1 LISVFRSRVTLV
13 AVLLARIG
21 YGVVLVLEPGRLT
34 KRWLGPPSE
43 ATEVA
48 LRGLGARET
57 VLHLMALVSALRGGP
72 VRPFLAASMA
82 GDVADIAA
90 TAAGRRGIPKFA
102 VPATIVVAGASVAIT
117 AGVAAGAD
125 R

>member
-1 LISVFRSRVTLV
+1 MSVLRSPVTLV

-21 YGVVLVLEPGRLT
+21 YGVILVLDPARLT

-43 ATEVA
+43 PTEVA
-48 LRGLGARET
+48 LRGLGAREV
-57 VLHLMALVSALRGGP
+57 VLHVMALVSAARGGP

-82 GDVADIAA
+82 GDLADIAA
-90 TAAGRRGIPKFA
+90 TTAARRAVPKLA
-102 VPATIVVAGASVAIT
+102 VPATIVVAGASVAIS
-117 AGVAAGAD
+117 AGLAAGAD